1 LEDASNTG
9 ARLTIEGSVEGLQ
22 LREFFLLLSS
32 TGLAYRRCELAWVNG
47 DKVGV
52 YFLKPG
58 GQEKAAANKLNGPA
72 PKNRNSRWLAFAA
85 KMHSSRVGEAN
96 MEFPHWL
103 MISGALLVFVGLIG
117 TALQIR
123 RGADDPV
130 SIEQD
135 REVDE
140 QPVSLP
146 KFLS

>member
-1 LEDASNTG
+1 
-9 ARLTIEGSVEGLQ
+9 
-22 LREFFLLLSS
+22 
-32 TGLAYRRCELAWVNG
+32 
-47 DKVGV
+47 
-52 YFLKPG
+52 
-58 GQEKAAANKLNGPA
+58 
-72 PKNRNSRWLAFAA
+72 
-85 KMHSSRVGEAN
+85 

-130 SIEQD
+130 STEQD

-146 KFLS
+146 KFHG